1 VVSPTLL
8 AQAETALGVTNLTVQ
23 ITGGQKTVAFA
34 ERSGQRTVVKLIELV
49 PPYASVALERA
60 RREVAVLAAISHPNV
75 VRLES
80 GLVELGTPVVA
91 VCWLEEYLDGA
102 DLGTFIN
109 TLRNWDDAA
118 AMARDVLAGL
128 SAFHASGAVHRDL
141 SPGNVRRLSG
151 GSYKVMDPGVARI
164 IAETTIT
171 GPVDPGTPGFMSPEH
186 VSPAARPTF
195 GSDVFSVGILMYQAL
210 TAQSPIPY
218 VGDRADYFR
227 RLVSDQAAS
236 VAVLR
241 PDLTPGQVSFVD
253 RCLQRQ
259 SARRFFD
266 SDEALAGITGL

>member
-1 VVSPTLL
+1 MVSPTLL
-8 AQAETALGVTNLTVQ
+8 AQAETALGVTNLSVQ

-49 PPYASVALERA
+49 PPYAIVALERA
-60 RREVAVLAAISHPNV
+60 RREVGVLAAISHPNV

-102 DLGTFIN
+102 DLDTFLY
-109 TLRNWDDAA
+109 TLRDWDDAA
-118 AMARDVLAGL
+118 AMAREVFAGL
-128 SAFHASGAVHRDL
+128 GAFHANGAVHRDL
-141 SPGNVRRLSG
+141 SPRNMRRLSG

-195 GSDVFSVGILMYQAL
+195 ASDVFSVGILMYHAL
-210 TAQSPIPY
+210 TGQSPIPF

-227 RLVSDQAAS
+227 RLMSDQAAS
-236 VAVLR
+236 LAVLR
-241 PDLTPGQVSFVD
+241 PDLTPGRVRFVD

-266 SDEALAGITGL
+266 ADEALAALTAL